1 MNLVIVE
8 SPAKAKT
15 INKYLG
21 DDYIV
26 LASYGHIRD
35 LPSKN
40 GSVDPEN
47 DFKMEWEVDSFSKKY
62 LKDIT
67 DAAKNSSKII
77 LATDPDREGEAI
89 AWHVKEYLNE
99 KKLIKDKHVER
110 VVFNEITKKAVI
122 NGIEN
127 PRQIE
132 PLLVDA
138 YMARRALDYLV
149 GFNIS
154 PILWTKL
161 PGSKSAGRVQSVAL
175 KLITEREH
183 EIELFNPQEF
193 WTLSVKFT
201 DNNKNQLLS
210 SITQLDGSKIEKFSF
225 KDKAEIDKAIK
236 DFKSKKF
243 IITDISSK
251 VVNRN
256 PLGPFTTSTLQ
267 QVASGKL
274 GFGASRTMQI
284 AQKLYQGIEI
294 EGETI
299 GLITYM
305 RTDGTNLSSDA
316 IDSFRSYIK
325 NEFGKEYLPE
335 TSINYTGKKA
345 KNAQEAHEAIRPT
358 DIMRTPD
365 IIKKYLS
372 PDQNKLYD
380 LIWCRA
386 LSSQMETAK
395 FDRNTI
401 TISTEDNQTKCKA
414 SGSVIK
420 FDGFLKILKDN
431 KKDEDEEILPKMTK
445 GPVNIEALLDEQHF
459 TQPPP
464 RYSEASL
471 VKKLEELGIGRPS
484 TYASIIS
491 VISTRGYAEA
501 INKRFHPT
509 DRGKLISAFLEKLFS
524 KYVDYNFTA
533 SLENQLDEITT
544 GKEGWLKVLE
554 MFWKDFNQNVSA
566 VKEKRTREVLDLLN
580 ESLGSLIF
588 ERGKDGNVD
597 RNCKLCDT
605 GSLSLK
611 NSFRGGAFIGC
622 SNYPDCKFTR
632 PLSKA
637 KAAAQSQL
645 AEPKFIGKHD
655 NGNDMFLKNGRF
667 GPYIQY
673 EKNEEIAE
681 KIIESKKKKKKKK
694 KNDKPDN
701 NFKNVSI
708 PKGVTLESVDL
719 DRAKFLCSLP
729 KILGINPENQKD
741 IILNSGRF
749 GPYLKCENKS
759 ARIENVEE
767 IFSIGLN
774 RAISLIAEAKPGR
787 MSSSI
792 IKDLGEHP
800 EDKKPVRIMKGQYG
814 PYIKY
819 KSLNAT
825 IPEEKDPL
833 EINMEEALILIE
845 KRKEYDKT
853 KKIKNEE
860 KNEKINNIDY
870 VFKYSFMFIY

>member
-21 DDYIV
+21 DNYTV

-40 GSVDPEN
+40 GSVDPDQN
-47 DFKMEWEVDSFSKKY
+47 FKMEWEVDSFSKKY
-62 LKDIT
+62 LKEIT
-67 DAAKNSSKII
+67 DAAKDSSKII

-89 AWHVKEYLNE
+89 AWHVKEYLSE
-99 KKLIKDKHVER
+99 KKLLKDKEIER
-110 VVFNEITKKAVI
+110 VVFNEITKKAVTH
-122 NGIEN
+122 GIEN

-183 EIELFNPQEF
+183 EIELFKPKEF
-193 WTLSVKFT
+193 WTLSVNFQDK
-201 DNNKNQLLS
+201 NKS
-210 SITQLDGSKIEKFSF
+210 KITASISQLDGEKIEKFSF
-225 KDKAEIDKAIK
+225 KNKEEIEKAISNIK
-236 DFKSKKF
+236 NKKF
-243 IITDISSK
+243 NITDISSK
-251 VVNRN
+251 VVSRN
-256 PLGPFTTSTLQ
+256 PSGPFTTSTLQ
-267 QVASGKL
+267 QVASSRL

-294 EGETI
+294 EGDTV

-305 RTDGTNLSSDA
+305 RTDGTNLSADAVSD
-316 IDSFRSYIK
+316 FRNFIK
-325 NEFGKEYLPE
+325 KEYGNEYLPE
-335 TSINYTGKKA
+335 NPNNYSGKRA

-358 DIMRTPD
+358 DINRNPD
-365 IIKKYLS
+365 SVKKYLS
-372 PDQNKLYD
+372 SDQQKLYS
-380 LIWCRA
+380 LIWSRA

-401 TISTEDNQTKCKA
+401 TIESEDGKTICKS
-414 SGSVIK
+414 SGSVLK
-420 FDGFLKILKDN
+420 FDGFLKVYSNQSKDD
-431 KKDEDEEILPKMTK
+431 DEQILPEMSK
-445 GPVNIEALLDEQHF
+445 GPINIEALIDEQHF

-491 VISTRGYAEA
+491 TIANRGYAE
-501 INKRFHPT
+501 IVNKRFFPT

-533 SLENQLDEITT
+533 GLEDQLDEITS
-544 GKEGWLKVLE
+544 GKESWLKVLE
-554 MFWKDFNQNVSA
+554 MFWKDFNSNVSE

-580 ESLGSLIF
+580 ESLGALIF
-588 ERGKDGNVD
+588 DTDKEGKIV
-597 RNCKLCDT
+597 RKCQLCDT

-622 SNYPDCKFTR
+622 SNYPECKFTR
-632 PLSKA
+632 PLSKT

-645 AEPKFIGKHD
+645 AEPKFLGKHE
-655 NGNDMFLKNGRF
+655 NGNDIFLKNGRF
-667 GPYIQY
+667 GPYLQY
-673 EKNEEIAE
+673 EKVLEENIEEE
-681 KIIESKKKKKKKK
+681 KPKKRKKNKKKKPEV
-694 KNDKPDN
+694 NELL
-701 NFKNVSI
+701 KNVSI
-708 PKGVTLESVDL
+708 PKGIELESIDL
-719 DRAKFLCSLP
+719 DKAKFLCSLP
-729 KILGINPENQKD
+729 KSLGINPENQKE
-741 IILNSGRF
+741 ITLNTGRF

-759 ARIENVEE
+759 ARIENVDE

-774 RAISLIAEAKPGR
+774 RAITLIAEAKPGR

-825 IPEEKDPL
+825 IPEEKDPVEL
-833 EINMEEALILIE
+833 TMEEALILIE
-845 KRKEYDKT
+845 KRREYDKN
-853 KKIKNEE
+853 KKSKG
-860 KNEKINNIDY
+860 KK
-870 VFKYSFMFIY
+870 KK

>member
-40 GSVDPEN
+40 GSVDPN
-47 DFKMEWEVDSFSKKY
+47 NNFKMEWEVDSFSKKY
-62 LKDIT
+62 LKEIT
-67 DAAKNSSKII
+67 DAAKISSKII

-110 VVFNEITKKAVI
+110 VVFNEITKKAVVH
-122 NGIEN
+122 GIEN

-183 EIELFNPQEF
+183 EIELFNPEEF
-193 WTLSVKFT
+193 WTLSIKFI
-201 DNNKNQLLS
+201 DSDKNTLLS
-210 SITQLDGSKIEKFSF
+210 SITQLNDKKIEKFSF
-225 KDKAEIDKAIK
+225 KKKADIDKAINEV
-236 DFKSKKF
+236 KSKKF
-243 IITDISSK
+243 LIEDISSK
-251 VVNRN
+251 IVNRN
-256 PLGPFTTSTLQ
+256 PSGPFTTSTLQ
-267 QVASGKL
+267 QVSSGRL

-294 EGETI
+294 DGETI

-305 RTDGTNLSSDA
+305 RTDGTNLSTDA
-316 IDSFRSYIK
+316 IDNFRKYIK
-325 NEFGKEYLPE
+325 DEFGSEYVPDKPVDY
-335 TSINYTGKKA
+335 IGKKA

-358 DIMRTPD
+358 DIMRAPETL
-365 IIKKYLS
+365 KKYLS
-372 PDQNKLYD
+372 PDQHKLYN
-380 LIWCRA
+380 LIWSRA
-386 LSSQMETAK
+386 LSSQMKPAQ

-401 TISTEDNQTKCKA
+401 TIMSDDKGTICKA

-420 FDGFLKILKDN
+420 FDGFLRVMKDN
-431 KKDEDEEILPKMTK
+431 KKDDDEEILPEMKK
-445 GPVNIEALLDEQHF
+445 GPINIEALFDEQHF

-509 DRGKLISAFLEKLFS
+509 DRGKLISAFLETLFT

-533 SLENQLDEITT
+533 NLENQLDEITT
-544 GKEGWLKVLE
+544 GKEGWIKVLE
-554 MFWKDFNQNVSA
+554 IFWKDFNKNVSE

-580 ESLGSLIF
+580 DSLGTLIF

-597 RNCKLCDT
+597 RKCQLCDS

-622 SNYPDCKFTR
+622 SNYPECKFTR
-632 PLSKA
+632 PLSKI

-645 AEPKFIGKHD
+645 AEPKFIGKHE

-673 EKNEEIAE
+673 EKIQE
-681 KIIESKKKKKKKK
+681 KKDVTIEVKKKEKKKTKKKKT
-694 KNDKPDN
+694 DKDEN

-708 PKGVTLESVDL
+708 PKGITLESLDL
-719 DRAKFLCSLP
+719 DRSKFLCSLP
-729 KILGINPENQKD
+729 KSLGINPENQKD

-759 ARIENVEE
+759 ARIENVDE

-774 RAISLIAEAKPGR
+774 RAITLIAEAKPGR
-787 MSSSI
+787 ISSSI

-825 IPEEKDPL
+825 IPEEKDPT
-833 EINMEEALILIE
+833 EITMEEALILIE

-853 KKIKNEE
+853 KKK
-860 KNEKINNIDY
+860 KPK
-870 VFKYSFMFIY
+870 KKKKK

>member
-21 DDYIV
+21 DKYKV

-40 GSVDPEN
+40 GSVDPDQ

-62 LKDIT
+62 LKEIT
-67 DAAKNSSKII
+67 DAAKDSSKII

-99 KKLIKDKHVER
+99 KKLLKDKEIER

-122 NGIEN
+122 HGIEN

-183 EIELFNPQEF
+183 EIESFVPEEF
-193 WTLSVKFT
+193 WTLSVKFGDEKKQNIT
-201 DNNKNQLLS
+201 A
-210 SITQLDGSKIEKFSF
+210 SISQLDGKKIEKFSF
-225 KDKAEIDKAIK
+225 RNKDEINKAISNINK
-236 DFKSKKF
+236 KKF
-243 IITDISSK
+243 SINDISSK
-251 VVNRN
+251 VINRN
-256 PLGPFTTSTLQ
+256 PSGPFTTSTLQ
-267 QVASGKL
+267 QTASSRL

-305 RTDGTNLSSDA
+305 RTDGTNLSKDA
-316 IDSFRSYIK
+316 VSAFRDYIK
-325 NEFGKEYLPE
+325 KEIGNEYLPE
-335 TSINYTGKKA
+335 NALNYSGKKA

-358 DIMRTPD
+358 DIIRSPQSV
-365 IIKKYLS
+365 KKYLS
-372 PDQNKLYD
+372 TDQNKLYD
-380 LIWCRA
+380 LIWSRA
-386 LSSQMETAK
+386 LSSQMESAK

-401 TISTEDNQTKCKA
+401 TIMSDNEDTICKA
-414 SGSVIK
+414 SGSVLK
-420 FDGFLKILKDN
+420 FDGFLKIYNNPNKDD
-431 KKDEDEEILPKMTK
+431 DENILPPMSK

-491 VISTRGYAEA
+491 TIANRGYAE
-501 INKRFHPT
+501 ILNKRFFPT

-533 SLENQLDEITT
+533 GLEDQLDEITS
-544 GKEGWLKVLE
+544 GKESWIKVLE
-554 MFWKDFNQNVSA
+554 LFWKDFNNNVA
-566 VKEKRTREVLDLLN
+566 EVKEKRTREVLDLLN
-580 ESLGSLIF
+580 DSLGDLVF
-588 ERGKDGNVD
+588 DKDEKGNIL
-597 RNCKLCDT
+597 RKCQLCNSGT
-605 GSLSLK
+605 LSLK

-622 SNYPDCKFTR
+622 SNYPECKFTR

-637 KAAAQSQL
+637 KAAAQAQL
-645 AEPKFIGKHD
+645 AEPKFIGKHE
-655 NGNDMFLKNGRF
+655 NGNDIYLKNGRF
-667 GPYIQY
+667 GPYLQY
-673 EKNEEIAE
+673 EKILDELETE
-681 KIIESKKKKKKKK
+681 KNPKKNKKSKKLKSEV
-694 KNDKPDN
+694 NELL
-701 NFKNVSI
+701 KNVSI
-708 PKGVTLESVDL
+708 PKGLELENIDL
-719 DRAKFLCSLP
+719 EKAQFLCSLP
-729 KILGINPENQKD
+729 KSLGINPDNQKE
-741 IILNSGRF
+741 ITLNTGRF

-759 ARIENVEE
+759 ARIENIEE

-774 RAISLIAEAKPGR
+774 RAITLIAEAKPGR
-787 MSSSI
+787 MSSSM

-800 EDKKPVRIMKGQYG
+800 EDKKPVRVMKGQYG

-825 IPEEKDPL
+825 IPEEKDPTEL
-833 EINMEEALILIE
+833 NMEEALILIE

-853 KKIKNEE
+853 KKSK
-860 KNEKINNIDY
+860 KRKS
-870 VFKYSFMFIY
+870 K

>member
-21 DDYIV
+21 DNYTV

-40 GSVDPEN
+40 GSVDPDQN
-47 DFKMEWEVDSFSKKY
+47 FKMEWEVDNFSKKY

-67 DAAKNSSKII
+67 DAAKESSKII

-99 KKLIKDKHVER
+99 KKLLKDKEVER
-110 VVFNEITKKAVI
+110 VVFNEITKKAVTF
-122 NGIEN
+122 GIEN

-183 EIELFNPQEF
+183 EIELFNPEEF
-193 WTLSVKFT
+193 WTLSLKFQ
-201 DNNKNQLLS
+201 DEKKN
-210 SITQLDGSKIEKFSF
+210 SITASIYQLDGKKIEKFTF
-225 KDKAEIDKAIK
+225 RKKEDIEKAISGLK
-236 DFKSKKF
+236 NKKYN
-243 IITDISSK
+243 ISDISSK
-251 VVNRN
+251 IVNRN
-256 PLGPFTTSTLQ
+256 PSGPFTTSTLQ
-267 QVASGKL
+267 QVASSRL

-294 EGETI
+294 EGDTV

-305 RTDGTNLSSDA
+305 RTDGTNLSADA
-316 IDSFRSYIK
+316 ISDFRNFIRKSYG
-325 NEFGKEYLPE
+325 NEYIPE
-335 TSINYTGKKA
+335 KANNYSGKKA

-358 DIMRTPD
+358 DINRSPETV
-365 IIKKYLS
+365 KKYLS
-372 PDQNKLYD
+372 TDQNKLYN
-380 LIWCRA
+380 LIWSRA
-386 LSSQMETAK
+386 LSSQMLSAK

-401 TISTEDNQTKCKA
+401 TIETEDKNTVCKT
-414 SGSVIK
+414 SGSVLK
-420 FDGFLKILKDN
+420 FDGFLKVYKN
-431 KKDEDEEILPKMTK
+431 PNSEDDDEILPEVKK
-445 GPVNIEALLDEQHF
+445 GPINIESFLDEQHF

-491 VISTRGYAEA
+491 TISNRGYAE
-501 INKRFHPT
+501 ITNKRFFPT

-533 SLENQLDEITT
+533 GLEDQLDEITT
-544 GKEGWLKVLE
+544 GKESWINVLE
-554 MFWKDFNQNVSA
+554 LFWKDFNNNVSE

-580 ESLGSLIF
+580 ESLGTLIF
-588 ERGKDGNVD
+588 DKDDSGNVV
-597 RNCKLCDT
+597 RKCQLCDT

-622 SNYPDCKFTR
+622 SNYPECKFTR

-637 KAAAQSQL
+637 KAAAQAQL
-645 AEPKFIGKHD
+645 AEPKYLGKHD
-655 NGNDMFLKNGRF
+655 NGNDIFLKNGRF
-667 GPYIQY
+667 GPYLHY
-673 EKNEEIAE
+673 EKLLESIE
-681 KIIESKKKKKKKK
+681 KENKKKKKKTKK
-694 KNDKPDN
+694 AKKDLNELLKNI
-701 NFKNVSI
+701 SI
-708 PKGVTLESVDL
+708 PKGIEL
-719 DRAKFLCSLP
+719 DSIDIDKARFLCSLP
-729 KILGINPENQKD
+729 KSLGINPDNQKE
-741 IILNSGRF
+741 IFLNTGRF

-759 ARIENVEE
+759 ARLENVEE

-774 RAISLIAEAKPGR
+774 RAITLIADAKPGR

-825 IPEEKDPL
+825 IPEEKDPTEL
-833 EINMEEALILIE
+833 NMEEALILIE
-845 KRKEYDKT
+845 KRREYDKNKKT
-853 KKIKNEE
+853 KKKR
-860 KNEKINNIDY
+860 KK
-870 VFKYSFMFIY
+870 

>member
-21 DDYIV
+21 DNYKV

-40 GSVDPEN
+40 GSVDPDQ
-47 DFKMEWEVDSFSKKY
+47 DFKMEWEIDSFSKKY
-62 LKDIT
+62 LKEIT
-67 DAAKNSSKII
+67 DAAKDSSKII

-99 KKLIKDKHVER
+99 KKLLQDKEIER

-122 NGIEN
+122 HGIEN

-183 EIELFNPQEF
+183 EIESFKPEEF
-193 WTLSVKFT
+193 WTLSIKFKDEKNQNILASISQL
-201 DNNKNQLLS
+201 DNNKVEKFTFRNKDEINKAIS
-210 SITQLDGSKIEKFSF
+210 SINQ
-225 KDKAEIDKAIK
+225 
-236 DFKSKKF
+236 KKF
-243 IITDISSK
+243 NITDISSK

-256 PLGPFTTSTLQ
+256 PSGPFTTSTLQ
-267 QVASGKL
+267 QTASSRL

-284 AQKLYQGIEI
+284 AQKLYQGVDI

-305 RTDGTNLSSDA
+305 RTDGTNLSKDA
-316 IDSFRSYIK
+316 IVAFRDYIK
-325 NEFGKEYLPE
+325 KEIGNEYLPE
-335 TSINYTGKKA
+335 SALNYSGKKA

-358 DIMRTPD
+358 DIIRTPQSV
-365 IIKKYLS
+365 KKYLS
-372 PDQNKLYD
+372 TDQNKLYD
-380 LIWCRA
+380 LIWSRA
-386 LSSQMETAK
+386 LSSQMQSAK

-401 TISTEDNQTKCKA
+401 TITSNNNDTVCKA
-414 SGSVIK
+414 SGSVLK
-420 FDGFLKILKDN
+420 FDGFLKIYNNQGKDD
-431 KKDEDEEILPKMTK
+431 DENILPSVSK
-445 GPVNIEALLDEQHF
+445 GLVNIESLIDEQHF

-491 VISTRGYAEA
+491 TIANRGYAE
-501 INKRFHPT
+501 ILNKRFFPT

-533 SLENQLDEITT
+533 GLEDQLDEITT
-544 GKEGWLKVLE
+544 GKESWIKVLE
-554 MFWKDFNQNVSA
+554 LFWKDFNNNVSE

-580 ESLGSLIF
+580 DSLGDLVF
-588 ERGKDGNVD
+588 DKDDKGNIV
-597 RNCKLCDT
+597 RKCQLCNSGT
-605 GSLSLK
+605 LSLK

-622 SNYPDCKFTR
+622 SNYPECKFTR

-637 KAAAQSQL
+637 KAAAQAQL
-645 AEPKFIGKHD
+645 AEPKFIGKHE
-655 NGNDMFLKNGRF
+655 NGNDIYLKNGRF
-667 GPYIQY
+667 GPYLQY
-673 EKNEEIAE
+673 EKIPEDIEVE
-681 KIIESKKKKKKKK
+681 KTPKKKRKTKKPKSDV
-694 KNDKPDN
+694 NELL
-701 NFKNVSI
+701 KNVSI
-708 PKGVTLESVDL
+708 PKGLVLDSIDLEK
-719 DRAKFLCSLP
+719 AQFLCSLP
-729 KILGINPENQKD
+729 KSLGINPDNQKE
-741 IILNSGRF
+741 ITLNTGRF

-759 ARIENVEE
+759 ARIENIEE

-774 RAISLIAEAKPGR
+774 RAVTLIAEAKPGR
-787 MSSSI
+787 MSSSM

-825 IPEEKDPL
+825 IPEEKDPTEL
-833 EINMEEALILIE
+833 TMEEALILIE
-845 KRKEYDKT
+845 KRREYDKT
-853 KKIKNEE
+853 KKK
-860 KNEKINNIDY
+860 KK
-870 VFKYSFMFIY
+870 KK

>member
-21 DDYIV
+21 KDYKV

-47 DFKMEWEVDSFSKKY
+47 NFQMLWEIDSFSKKY
-62 LKDIT
+62 LKDIVE
-67 DAAKNSSKII
+67 AAKNSSKII

-89 AWHVKEYLNE
+89 AWHVKEFLNE
-99 KKLIKDKHVER
+99 KKLLKDKLVER
-110 VVFNEITKKAVI
+110 VVFNEITKKAVTHGI
-122 NGIEN
+122 NN

-183 EIELFNPQEF
+183 EIELFNPEEF
-193 WTLSVKFT
+193 WTLKVSFN
-201 DNNKNQLLS
+201 DSNNNLITSNISQLEEK
-210 SITQLDGSKIEKFSF
+210 KIEKFSF
-225 KDKAEIDKAIK
+225 KNKESVNEAIERI
-236 DFKSKKF
+236 KKMKF
-243 IITDISSK
+243 NISDISSK

-256 PLGPFTTSTLQ
+256 PSGPFTTSTLQ
-267 QVASGKL
+267 QVSSGRL

-299 GLITYM
+299 GLITYI
-305 RTDGTNLSSDA
+305 RTDGTNISAEAISD
-316 IDSFRSYIK
+316 FRNFIK
-325 NEFGKEYLPE
+325 NEYGNEYLPKDPL
-335 TSINYTGKKA
+335 NYSGKKA

-358 DIMRTPD
+358 DIDRSAD
-365 IIKKYLS
+365 KVKKYLS
-372 PDQNKLYD
+372 PDQHKVYD
-380 LIWCRA
+380 LIWSRA
-386 LSSQMETAK
+386 LSSQMQSAQ

-401 TISTEDNQTKCKA
+401 TITSENKKTVLKTN
-414 SGSVIK
+414 GSVIK
-420 FDGFLKILKDN
+420 FDGYLKIYKDP
-431 KKDEDEEILPKMTK
+431 KKEDGESILPKMSK
-445 GPVNIEALLDEQHF
+445 GPINIEKLIDEQHF

-491 VISTRGYAEA
+491 VISTRGYVET

-509 DRGKLISAFLEKLFS
+509 DRGKLITAFLEKLFS

-533 SLENQLDEITT
+533 SLENQLDDITS
-544 GKEGWLKVLE
+544 GKEGWIKVLE
-554 MFWKDFNQNVSA
+554 MFWKDFNQNVA
-566 VKEKRTREVLDLLN
+566 EVKEKRTREVLDLLN
-580 ESLGSLIF
+580 DSLGNLVF
-588 ERGKDGNVD
+588 ERDANGNID
-597 RNCKLCDT
+597 RKCKLCAT
-605 GSLSLK
+605 GLLSLK

-622 SNYPDCKFTR
+622 SNYPECKFTR

-637 KAAAQSQL
+637 KAAQQSQL
-645 AEPKFIGKHD
+645 AEPKLIGKHE
-655 NGNDMFLKNGRF
+655 NGNDMFLKVGRF

-673 EKNEEIAE
+673 EIVPEIIHEET
-681 KIIESKKKKKKKK
+681 KKSKKRKTKKKENNNL
-694 KNDKPDN
+694 KNI
-701 NFKNVSI
+701 SI
-708 PKGVTLESVDL
+708 PKGISIESVDL
-719 DRAKFLCSLP
+719 DKAKFLCSLP
-729 KILGINPENQKD
+729 KSLGINPENQKE
-741 IILNSGRF
+741 IFLNSGRF

-759 ARIENVEE
+759 ARLDNVEE

-774 RAISLIAEAKPGR
+774 RAIALIAEAKPGR
-787 MSSSI
+787 MSSSM

-800 EDKKPVRIMKGQYG
+800 EDKKQVRVMKGQYG

-833 EINMEEALILIE
+833 EITMDDALILIE
-845 KRKEYDKT
+845 KRKEYDKN
-853 KKIKNEE
+853 KKSRKR
-860 KNEKINNIDY
+860 KK
-870 VFKYSFMFIY
+870 

>member
-21 DDYIV
+21 DNYKV

-40 GSVDPEN
+40 GSVDPDQ

-62 LKDIT
+62 LKEIT
-67 DAAKNSSKII
+67 DAAKDSSKII

-99 KKLIKDKHVER
+99 KKLLKDKEIER

-122 NGIEN
+122 QGIEN

-183 EIELFNPQEF
+183 AIESFKPEEF
-193 WTLSVKFT
+193 WTLSIKFADT
-201 DNNKNQLLS
+201 TNQNFTASISQLDNN
-210 SITQLDGSKIEKFSF
+210 KIEKFSF
-225 KDKAEIDKAIK
+225 RNKEEINKAISSINK
-236 DFKSKKF
+236 KKF
-243 IITDISSK
+243 SITDISSK
-251 VVNRN
+251 IVNRN
-256 PLGPFTTSTLQ
+256 PSGPFTTSTLQ
-267 QVASGKL
+267 QTASSRL

-284 AQKLYQGIEI
+284 AQKLYQGIEM

-305 RTDGTNLSSDA
+305 RTDGTNLSKDA
-316 IDSFRSYIK
+316 VTSFRNYIQK
-325 NEFGKEYLPE
+325 EIGNEYLPKDVL
-335 TSINYTGKKA
+335 NYSGKKA

-358 DIMRTPD
+358 DIIRTPESV
-365 IIKKYLS
+365 KKYLS
-372 PDQNKLYD
+372 TDQNKLYD
-380 LIWCRA
+380 LIWSRA
-386 LSSQMETAK
+386 LSSQMESAK

-401 TISTEDNQTKCKA
+401 TITSDNDDTICKA
-414 SGSVIK
+414 SGSVLK
-420 FDGFLKILKDN
+420 FDGFLKIYNNQSKDD
-431 KKDEDEEILPKMTK
+431 DENILPAVSK
-445 GPVNIEALLDEQHF
+445 GPINIEALIDEQHY

-491 VISTRGYAEA
+491 TIANRGYAE
-501 INKRFHPT
+501 ILNKRFFPT

-533 SLENQLDEITT
+533 GLEDQLDEITT
-544 GKEGWLKVLE
+544 GKESWIKVLE
-554 MFWKDFNQNVSA
+554 LFWKDFNNNVSE

-580 ESLGSLIF
+580 DSLGELIF
-588 ERGKDGNVD
+588 DKDNEGNVV
-597 RNCKLCDT
+597 RKCQLCSSGT
-605 GSLSLK
+605 LSLK

-622 SNYPDCKFTR
+622 SNYPECKFTR

-637 KAAAQSQL
+637 KAAAQAQL
-645 AEPKFIGKHD
+645 AEPKFIGKHE
-655 NGNDMFLKNGRF
+655 NGNDIYLKNGRF
-667 GPYIQY
+667 GPYLQY
-673 EKNEEIAE
+673 EKIQSDIEIE
-681 KIIESKKKKKKKK
+681 KISKKKKKTKKLK
-694 KNDKPDN
+694 SDVNELL
-701 NFKNVSI
+701 KNVSI
-708 PKGVTLESVDL
+708 PKGLELESINL
-719 DRAKFLCSLP
+719 EKAQFLCSLP
-729 KILGINPENQKD
+729 KSLGINPDNQKE
-741 IILNSGRF
+741 ITLNVGRF

-774 RAISLIAEAKPGR
+774 RAITLIAEAKPGR
-787 MSSSI
+787 MSSSM

-800 EDKKPVRIMKGQYG
+800 EDKKPVRVMKGQYG

-825 IPEEKDPL
+825 IPEEKDPTEL
-833 EINMEEALILIE
+833 TMEEALILIE
-845 KRKEYDKT
+845 KRKEYDKS
-853 KKIKNEE
+853 KKLKG
-860 KNEKINNIDY
+860 KK
-870 VFKYSFMFIY
+870 KK